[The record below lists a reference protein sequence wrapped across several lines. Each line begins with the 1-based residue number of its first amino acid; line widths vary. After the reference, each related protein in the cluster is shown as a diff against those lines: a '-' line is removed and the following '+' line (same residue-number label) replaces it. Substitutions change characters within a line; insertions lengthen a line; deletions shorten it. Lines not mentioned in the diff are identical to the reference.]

1 MITNLR
7 NGRYT
12 KQQTIMKNLVR
23 NYPLLEDEL
32 FKAYDIL
39 SSAGFEIL
47 IEDGMMQ
54 VWPKRASIEMDAEE
68 GMVII
73 DDNYRDEYEERQEE
87 LYEL

>member
-1 MITNLR
+1 
-7 NGRYT
+7 
-12 KQQTIMKNLVR
+12 MKDLVR

>member
-1 MITNLR
+1 
-7 NGRYT
+7 
-12 KQQTIMKNLVR
+12 MKDLVR
-23 NYPLLEDEL
+23 SFPELENEL

>member
-1 MITNLR
+1 MT
-7 NGRYT
+7 
-12 KQQTIMKNLVR
+12 NLVR